1 MNTGTATTPFDP
13 IGPLQ
18 LRVMNHLWKVGS
30 ATVQEVMNALNALT
44 PAKPLAYTTYL
55 TVMRNLA
62 KRKLL
67 DQRKTA
73 TKRHQFVCAIA
84 EDEYKSAVVK
94 QIFRDYC
101 DGDRA
106 RLDRLLSL
114 TAVAAAG

>member
-1 MNTGTATTPFDP
+1 MSLPISPFDP

-30 ATVQEVMNALNALT
+30 GTVQEVMTVLNAQEG
-44 PAKPLAYTTYL
+44 ARPLAYTTYL

-73 TKRHQFVCAIA
+73 SKRHQFVCAIG
-84 EDEYKSAVVK
+84 EEEYKSAVVK
-94 QIFRDYC
+94 TIFKDYC
-101 DGDRA
+101 GNDESVLLRFLGLQA
-106 RLDRLLSL
+106 RC
-114 TAVAAAG
+114 A